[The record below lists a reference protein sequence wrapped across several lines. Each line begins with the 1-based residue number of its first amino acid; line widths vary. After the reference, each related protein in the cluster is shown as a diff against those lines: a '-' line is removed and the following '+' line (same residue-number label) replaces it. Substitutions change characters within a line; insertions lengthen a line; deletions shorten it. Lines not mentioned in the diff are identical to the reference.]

1 MLLQDKNNAIAK
13 QANELALRKALSFEN
28 KQKEMLAQLAYER
41 RGRGREKVSK
51 WGNKEQN
58 STEIEELSKCV

>member
-28 KQKEMLAQLAYER
+28 KQNEMLAQLACER
-41 RGRGREKVSK
+41 QGRGRKKVSK
-51 WGNKEQN
+51 WKEQ
-58 STEIEELSKCV
+58 TAELY

>member
-28 KQKEMLAQLAYER
+28 KQNEMLAQLAYER
-41 RGRGREKVSK
+41 RRRGKKKESK
-51 WGNKEQN
+51 WKEQRA
-58 STEIEELSKCV
+58 ELY